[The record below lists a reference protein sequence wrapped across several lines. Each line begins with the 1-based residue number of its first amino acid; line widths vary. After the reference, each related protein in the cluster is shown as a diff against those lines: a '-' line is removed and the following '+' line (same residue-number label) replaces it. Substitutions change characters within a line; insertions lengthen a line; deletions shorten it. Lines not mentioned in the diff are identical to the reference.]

1 VIVVKSGC
9 PVPPAIDVGVVPTG
23 STVVNTTTDVQMAES
38 AEEDGDEDAAVDP
51 LDERY
56 LQVIN
61 DTDKPVDF
69 VVQYYTKNDSGR
81 WAWFPVSP
89 RRESRGV
96 VFEIAAGDTTYLSHK
111 GRKLSA
117 SRIRFW
123 VKSADGQYEEYRHK
137 DLWLVPEMD
146 SAGNHVYFA
155 PEMDTF
161 PLRLTP

>member
-1 VIVVKSGC
+1 VRSTASTQVAGV
-9 PVPPAIDVGVVPTG
+9 PVENAV
-23 STVVNTTTDVQMAES
+23 
-38 AEEDGDEDAAVDP
+38 EEDGEQEADADP
-51 LDERY
+51 QDERY

-61 DTDKPVDF
+61 DTGKQVEF
-69 VVQYYTKNDSGR
+69 TIQYYTKNQSGR

-89 RRESRGV
+89 KRESRGTS
-96 VFEIAAGDTTYLSHK
+96 FDIAPGDTTFLEHK

-123 VKSADGQYEEYRHK
+123 VRSADGEYAEYRNK

-155 PEMDTF
+155 DAMQTF
-161 PLRLTP
+161 PLRLSP